1 MLDTGDAQA
10 VETFLAGRTWNH
22 VVMSA
27 SQTSGGPV
35 RELSLED
42 AYASMDSKFWG
53 AYRVARSA
61 RIHDGGSLT
70 IIGGYLAARPMP
82 SAALQGAIN
91 AGLEGLVR
99 GLALELAP
107 VRVNTVS
114 PGTIRTPLWS
124 RMEAGQRETMFAS
137 LVLATRGR
145 ALVVWIGAA
154 RVLLVPLLA
163 WWLPESLE
171 SLEKYNGTVVFV
183 SHDRYFIDKLATRV
197 IEVENGQV
205 KSWPGN

>member
-1 MLDTGDAQA
+1 MALTSFYTQRDPTMFSFTDQDTLVIGGSSGIGLATAKAFVEAGARVTIASRSRGKLDAALRDIGGGARAEVLDTGDAQA

-22 VVMSA
+22 VVMAA

-91 AGLEGLVR
+91 AGL
-99 GLALELAP
+99 
-107 VRVNTVS
+107 
-114 PGTIRTPLWS
+114 
-124 RMEAGQRETMFAS
+124 
-137 LVLATRGR
+137 
-145 ALVVWIGAA
+145 
-154 RVLLVPLLA
+154 
-163 WWLPESLE
+163 
-171 SLEKYNGTVVFV
+171 
-183 SHDRYFIDKLATRV
+183 
-197 IEVENGQV
+197 
-205 KSWPGN
+205 